1 MQPNRR
7 NHYRIL
13 HVQPEAP
20 AEVIKASYRTMM
32 TRMRMHP
39 DLGGRHEEAA
49 LINEAYAVLSDP
61 QRRAEYDRQLRLH
74 SRPELMRQGMAHQ
87 AAAAAAAAASTAA
100 SPQAQPMRSG
110 GRLVCAFCAA
120 DNPASAAHPPL
131 CGHCGAPLSPVR
143 VLAMQNFR
151 GTGGLN
157 RRGSM
162 RRNRDH
168 EAVAYWGQPIQR
180 HRVRWRDL
188 SASGLSVWSAS
199 PLQVGQRLHL
209 MDQDLQV
216 VAEVVGCEARSG
228 FWLLR
233 AQLLTMRPVK
243 RSGLFYS
250 AEA

>member
-1 MQPNRR
+1 MTPNRR

-39 DLGGRHEEAA
+39 DLGGRHEDAA

-61 QRRAEYDRQLRLH
+61 ARRAEYDRQLRLH
-74 SRPELMRQGMAHQ
+74 SRPELMRQGAAQ
-87 AAAAAAAAASTAA
+87 PSAAAPAAAPSSGPCTVR
-100 SPQAQPMRSG
+100 PG

-143 VLAMQNFR
+143 VLAMPNFR
-151 GTGGLN
+151 GSGGLN
-157 RRGSM
+157 RRGSV

-168 EAVAYWGQPIQR
+168 EAVAYWGHPVQR

-188 SASGLSVWSAS
+188 SASGLSVWSVSA
-199 PLQVGQRLHL
+199 LAIGERLHL

-216 VAEVVGCEARSG
+216 VAEVVGCEARGG